1 MKCARVA
8 SESSVE
14 RRGRPSGA
22 PAACVGGRA
31 AGGGARRPSHPPP
44 HDECRHPLPPAAI
57 RRPCRSLPYDATFA
71 ALAAHRRTTPRL
83 HDTACRTPHDAWRSP
98 PPATPS
104 APFAPAATSARHRP
118 LLQFCLPRDVSPTAS
133 YLSRDPPLQS
143 FTCRTA
149 SPAATFCR
157 SATSL
162 PVPRL
167 SQSKRMAIY
176 QRNARS
182 GETAGAKTEKCTIS
196 NRSLTHQRLRIFCDL
211 GKRR

>member
-8 SESSVE
+8 SESPAE

-44 HDECRHPLPPAAI
+44 HDECRHPLPPLPLPLPLPPPLHDIA
-57 RRPCRSLPYDATFA
+57 PCCSFACRAMSLPQPLTCRAT
-71 ALAAHRRTTPRL
+71 
-83 HDTACRTPHDAWRSP
+83 
-98 PPATPS
+98 
-104 APFAPAATSARHRP
+104 
-118 LLQFCLPRDVSPTAS
+118 
-133 YLSRDPPLQS
+133 PPLQS

-182 GETAGAKTEKCTIS
+182 GETAGAK
-196 NRSLTHQRLRIFCDL
+196 NREMHDFQSQLDASAFANLLRPGETPLVVF
-211 GKRR
+211 K